1 VVGTQAFAPRKRDS
15 IGAGMTG
22 YSTLWQRYPG
32 LFALGL
38 AALTVGGLVA
48 MLSDAA
54 LWKEVGFVLSSFP
67 TLAAACAYLNQS
79 RKQHH

>member
-1 VVGTQAFAPRKRDS
+1 
-15 IGAGMTG
+15 MTG
-22 YSTLWQRYPG
+22 FSTLWQRYPG

-38 AALTVGGLVA
+38 VALTVGGLLA

-54 LWKEVGFVLSSFP
+54 LWKGVGFVLSSFP
-67 TLAAACAYLNQS
+67 SFAAACAFLNQS